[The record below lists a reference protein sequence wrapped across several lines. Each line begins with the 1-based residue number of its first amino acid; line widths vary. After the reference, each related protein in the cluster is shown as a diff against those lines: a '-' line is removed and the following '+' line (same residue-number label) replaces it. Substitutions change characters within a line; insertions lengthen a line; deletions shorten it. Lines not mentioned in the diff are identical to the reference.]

1 MLELEPTKIKT
12 KTNCYITI
20 IVAAG
25 VGVGVGVVE
34 EEIKGEQ
41 QLCLT
46 HSYKSL
52 SFLVDS
58 VLKVDNIK

>member
-25 VGVGVGVVE
+25 VGVGVVE

-52 SFLVDS
+52 SF
-58 VLKVDNIK
+58 

>member
-20 IVAAG
+20 IVVA
-25 VGVGVGVVE
+25 GVGVVE

-52 SFLVDS
+52 SF
-58 VLKVDNIK
+58 